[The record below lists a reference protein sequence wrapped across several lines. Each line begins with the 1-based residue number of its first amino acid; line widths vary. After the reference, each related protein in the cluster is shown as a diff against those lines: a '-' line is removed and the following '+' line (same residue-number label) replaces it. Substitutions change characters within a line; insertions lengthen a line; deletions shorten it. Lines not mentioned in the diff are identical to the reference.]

1 MLRTR
6 QVAVV
11 VSIAVVS
18 FLIGTSVATEGG
30 NPFDQI
36 WDAFNGLES
45 RVETLEEQSIPQGFV
60 TAPAYDTGWTN
71 FGGSGGNL
79 YVEHNLNTRDILVY
93 MGYANR
99 SQSAGWTYRDLN
111 TIQIHRD
118 TINIHY
124 LLRVMIWRIP
134 DSPT

>member
-1 MLRTR
+1 MLRKR

-18 FLIGTSVATEGG
+18 FLIGTSVATDGG
-30 NPFDQI
+30 NPFDRL
-36 WDAFNGLES
+36 WAALSGLES
-45 RVETLEEQSIPQGFV
+45 RVEALEEQSIPQGFV

-93 MGYANR
+93 IGYANQT
-99 SQSAGWTYRDLN
+99 SDSL
-111 TIQIHRD
+111 
-118 TINIHY
+118 Y
-124 LLRVMIWRIP
+124 L
-134 DSPT
+134 